1 MQKKLKQKYFNT
13 LYPRDGHPVWDLRG
27 LSVHITMMNEIF
39 FSIVFV

>member
-1 MQKKLKQKYFNT
+1 MQKKLKQKYFNI

-27 LSVHITMMNEIF
+27 LSIPIIMMNEIF